1 MYSEAFALSVDVD
14 PSVTFN
20 EKRGRATVKLAK
32 ALPAGSKAK
41 LKIVYEGSL
50 LSNMTGYYK
59 SVWDHDGK
67 KDHYSLTQFEV
78 IPAISYPTFTLF
90 VTSP

>member
-1 MYSEAFALSVDVD
+1 MALASSVDVD
-14 PSVTFN
+14 LPVTFN
-20 EKRGRATVKLAK
+20 DKRGRATVKLAK
-32 ALPAGSKAK
+32 NLPAGSKAIF
-41 LKIVYEGSL
+41 KIAYEGEL

-78 IPAISYPTFTLF
+78 TSVMSYPP
-90 VTSP
+90 SAPPHCPP